1 MRIITATA
9 VCRVVG
15 RTLDPTGANTISN
28 ASTLL
33 VITTLRV
40 CRARPRQLEKATF
53 GVTVSV
59 TRALRF
65 VHKETDS
72 TGRALKFLDVWAA
85 SASCC
90 NAIGAYALAE
100 ATANRVGCFSASSLS
115 YLALGFAVCMTL
127 AHIAV

>member
-15 RTLDPTGANTISN
+15 RTLDPTGANTISD

-65 VHKETDS
+65 GQKETDS

-100 ATANRVGCFSASSLS
+100 APANRVGCFSASSLS
-115 YLALGFAVCMTL
+115 YPALGFAVCMTL